1 MKPLLSVFPTLL
13 LTLACAFPALADKSN
28 NMLDYNWQNNIL
40 CKILQNKYFY
50 WKFDLKRSLLLLRFG
65 LKKRLIIGRFLN

>member
-1 MKPLLSVFPTLL
+1 
-13 LTLACAFPALADKSN
+13 
-28 NMLDYNWQNNIL
+28 MLDYNWQNNIL